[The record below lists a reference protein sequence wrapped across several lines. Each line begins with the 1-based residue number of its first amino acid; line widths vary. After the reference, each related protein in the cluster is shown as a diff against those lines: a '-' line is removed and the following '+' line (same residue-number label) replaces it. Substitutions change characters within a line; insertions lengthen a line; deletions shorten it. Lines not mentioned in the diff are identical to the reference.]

1 MISCTYTESK
11 VPTKEVLMEITVT
24 GRHFTLTNAERQRAA
39 DLINA
44 NFDALPLTLIGATV
58 ILDKQGKLFTAEVVV
73 NAKGDLTAKAAVE
86 DFEMMKALD
95 AAVQKAYVQ
104 VEKYLEKRKHHKNGE
119 TLVQLEE
126 KNAAAG

>member
-86 DFEMMKALD
+86 DFAMMKALD

-126 KNAAAG
+126 KIAAAG

>member
-1 MISCTYTESK
+1 
-11 VPTKEVLMEITVT
+11 MEITVT

-86 DFEMMKALD
+86 DFAMMKALD

-126 KNAAAG
+126 KIAAAG